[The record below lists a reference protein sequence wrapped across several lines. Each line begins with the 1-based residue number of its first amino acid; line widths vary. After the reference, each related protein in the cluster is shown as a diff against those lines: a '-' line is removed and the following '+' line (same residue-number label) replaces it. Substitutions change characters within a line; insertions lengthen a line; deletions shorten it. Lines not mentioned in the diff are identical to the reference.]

1 MQQQTPKETKC
12 HWVLLSLSPDLRK
25 LHCSDSQW
33 WKVNGYKVCMESN
46 NSGLKQVNTLKW
58 KIFIH
63 DKVGTDGDSG
73 FKFPHWKSVGLT
85 PRGSSESEKH
95 DGRTCVLL
103 HLAPTQS
110 EAVRLGCLVLHGLC
124 MVSASQRRHNAQKI
138 WTETAREAL
147 PTYNG
152 FHKSLLL
159 SWMTQHCCTVIAWH
173 QLLVI
178 WVGAFLYVFNRNL
191 LTLPF
196 LAVTTCAEST
206 FQWDPVKI

>member
-1 MQQQTPKETKC
+1 MTKKY
-12 HWVLLSLSPDLRK
+12 P
-25 LHCSDSQW
+25 
-33 WKVNGYKVCMESN
+33 
-46 NSGLKQVNTLKW
+46 
-58 KIFIH
+58 
-63 DKVGTDGDSG
+63 VGTDGDSG

-103 HLAPTQS
+103 HLASPQS
-110 EAVRLGCLVLHGLC
+110 AAVRLGCLVLRGL
-124 MVSASQRRHNAQKI
+124 RTPEKAQHPGDLNR
-138 WTETAREAL
+138 TAREAL

-152 FHKSLLL
+152 FHESLLL
-159 SWMTQHCCTVIAWH
+159 SWMTLHHCTVIAWH

-178 WVGAFLYVFNRNL
+178 WVRAFLYVFNRNL

-196 LAVTTCAEST
+196 LAVITCAEST